1 MRIKT
6 KKAII
11 KKIIEM
17 RRRCLMEQNQET
29 KETTSPSQ
37 KKKKNG
43 PGHLKERNHFDAKD
57 MILLVVMLIVIY
69 SIMTWVKFLA
79 EEKTNAENAS
89 QETVVES
96 IQNGV
101 E

>member
-1 MRIKT
+1 
-6 KKAII
+6 
-11 KKIIEM
+11 
-17 RRRCLMEQNQET
+17 MEQNQEA
-29 KETTSPSQ
+29 KETTQ
-37 KKKKNG
+37 QTNKKKKNG

-79 EEKTNAENAS
+79 EEKINVENAS

>member
-1 MRIKT
+1 
-6 KKAII
+6 
-11 KKIIEM
+11 M
-17 RRRCLMEQNQET
+17 RRRCLMEQNQEA
-29 KETTSPSQ
+29 KETTQQPNNN
-37 KKKKNG
+37 KNKNG

-79 EEKTNAENAS
+79 EEKINAENAS

-96 IQNGV
+96 IQNGM